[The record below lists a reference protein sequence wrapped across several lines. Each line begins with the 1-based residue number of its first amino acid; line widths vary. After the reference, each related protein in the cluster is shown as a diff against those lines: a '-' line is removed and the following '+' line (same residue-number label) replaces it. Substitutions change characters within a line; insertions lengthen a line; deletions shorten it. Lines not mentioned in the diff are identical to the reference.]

1 MAHVSL
7 DDAQIDSCFEKMS
20 GIGVAEGMN
29 GDGFLVD
36 TGSDLGTP
44 EGALDTTL
52 GHGRGSLLGSITS
65 SAKSREE
72 ETRMVVGGPIASE
85 QMEGGKGEREVAVLG
100 PLSPVDMDHHAG
112 GVDIGDFEME
122 TFVKSQSAGI
132 DGGEIG
138 VILEGMDLGKNT
150 SDFFT
155 AENGREASL
164 GLSTED
170 SEDVPVSLEDVLEEE
185 ANAAIADAHGIG
197 GPVIN
202 VLAVEEIVLEF
213 LFADLIGGFAI
224 ELGEHANGAGV
235 GLLSPFPLAV
245 ELKSLDRS
253 VIPLCLHDTSP
264 FSIMRD
270 YPFQRGGVWRYHTCQ
285 SGMLPIE

>member
-1 MAHVSL
+1 MDDSFLTHPGLMVLTSGAMAISTG
-7 DDAQIDSCFEKMS
+7 AIDS
-20 GIGVAEGMN
+20 
-29 GDGFLVD
+29 
-36 TGSDLGTP
+36 
-44 EGALDTTL
+44 
-52 GHGRGSLLGSITS
+52 
-65 SAKSREE
+65 
-72 ETRMVVGGPIASE
+72 
-85 QMEGGKGEREVAVLG
+85 MELAT
-100 PLSPVDMDHHAG
+100 

-202 VLAVEEIVLEF
+202 VFALEKIVLEF
-213 LFADLIGGFAI
+213 LLGDQIGGFAI
-224 ELGEHANGAGV
+224 ELGEHADGAGV
-235 GLLSPFPLAV
+235 GLLSSFPFAV

-264 FSIMRD
+264 FSIVRD
-270 YPFQRGGVWRYHTCQ
+270 FPFQ
-285 SGMLPIE
+285 